1 LKTLIAFKRRS
12 HTARSNYAIK
22 HRSTRGK
29 RSKKVFTVTGDQG
42 QTKRFGRIDMRVNN
56 TVLALFGRL
65 EETVREVRRC
75 IRLRIANARK
85 TGLVGSEP
93 VLIPAQMIGG
103 GVPLPAGLL
112 VARLEERHE
121 QIGYVALASVFG
133 EVAVC

>member
-1 LKTLIAFKRRS
+1 
-12 HTARSNYAIK
+12 
-22 HRSTRGK
+22 
-29 RSKKVFTVTGDQG
+29 VTGDQG

-85 TGLVGSEP
+85 TRLVGSEP